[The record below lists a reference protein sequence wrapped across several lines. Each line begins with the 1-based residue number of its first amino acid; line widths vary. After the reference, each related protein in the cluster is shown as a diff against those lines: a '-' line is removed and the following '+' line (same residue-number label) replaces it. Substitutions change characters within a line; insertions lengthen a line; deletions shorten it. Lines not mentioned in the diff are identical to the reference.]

1 MTGAL
6 LVRALGADVPAGS
19 DHILDAALELAAASG
34 VRHLTMEDV
43 ARRAGVGRM
52 TVYRRFGTRDALLD
66 ALGGREVR
74 RCLAEMDAAAPVDA
88 PLEEQVVAGFTTAMR
103 LIREHPLLDR
113 LARVEPGFV
122 LSTLAAD
129 DGAILKLCSDFLAGR
144 LRESQRSGV
153 VGAAVDVEETAE
165 LIVRVAFS
173 FVLIPATALPLSDP
187 ELARRLFAPLLQ
199 DGTRAAE

>member
-1 MTGAL
+1 MTGEL
-6 LVRALGADVPAGS
+6 LVRALGADVPAGT

-34 VRHLTMEDV
+34 LRHLTMEDV
-43 ARRAGVGRM
+43 ARRAGIGRM
-52 TVYRRFGTRDALLD
+52 TVYRRFGTREALLD
-66 ALGGREVR
+66 ALAGREVR
-74 RCLAEMDAAAPVDA
+74 RCLAELDAAAPVDA

-129 DGAILKLCSDFLAGR
+129 DGTILKLCSAFLAGR

-173 FVLIPATALPLSDP
+173 FVLIPATALPLEDP

-199 DGTRAAE
+199 DGTRAAA